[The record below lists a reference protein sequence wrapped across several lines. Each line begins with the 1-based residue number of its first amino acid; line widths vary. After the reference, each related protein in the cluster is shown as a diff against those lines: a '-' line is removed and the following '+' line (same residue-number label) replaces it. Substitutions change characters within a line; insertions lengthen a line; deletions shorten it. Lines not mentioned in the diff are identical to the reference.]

1 MKTAK
6 GTLVPEEEFYC
17 TTLKE
22 AARLLNVVGLLA
34 RVYGCPEPRRFLGIL
49 GRSLGGA
56 DDVPPPRFL
65 RREGRDRLGS

>member
-1 MKTAK
+1 MKTSR
-6 GTLVPEEEFYC
+6 GTLVPEAEFYC
-17 TTLKE
+17 TTLRE

-56 DDVPPPRFL
+56 NDASPPRF
-65 RREGRDRLGS
+65 RPREGRDRLGS